1 MLICTVFNEGYL
13 MSIEKTST
21 PYAFLTLPT
30 QCQLHFQCTRND
42 QTSRLRIYPKTDPI
56 FSFI

>member
-1 MLICTVFNEGYL
+1 MLIGTVFNEGYL

-21 PYAFLTLPT
+21 PYALTLPT
-30 QCQLHFQCTRND
+30 QCQLHFQCARNN
-42 QTSRLRIYPKTDPI
+42 QTSRLRIYPATDPI